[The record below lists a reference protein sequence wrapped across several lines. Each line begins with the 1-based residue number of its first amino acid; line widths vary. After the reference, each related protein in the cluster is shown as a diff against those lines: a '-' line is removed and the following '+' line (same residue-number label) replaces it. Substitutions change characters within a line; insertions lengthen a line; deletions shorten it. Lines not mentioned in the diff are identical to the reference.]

1 MGETS
6 KLKPARKFG
15 PGYFIREQMEYRNW
29 TQDDLSE
36 VTGITIKHLNRIL
49 KDKQPVTLEMAKIF
63 GGVFDT
69 SPQYWMNLDANYRLW
84 LAGEKSRKEIDADL
98 RAKIYERM
106 PVKDILAKGWILP
119 FANAQELAAQVTAFW
134 GWDKLD
140 FAVLDNQYIPFL
152 SRKSEAF
159 NQFNA
164 SYAIT
169 WYRKAMTVAEQM
181 PRPAYNKGK
190 LKHIFVTIHS
200 YSIQNDGINN
210 FIQDLSNAGVL
221 FFVLPHLQ
229 KTYLDGAAFF
239 SGNNPV
245 IVFTG
250 RYKRIDNFWFTV
262 AHEIAHV
269 LYHLNEETPFVLDN
283 LKDGDTNQME
293 TEANTLAAEK
303 LKHPQILQYLEP
315 YTHYLTSQKVEEC
328 SIEYQVH
335 PAIVIGKLAHD
346 KLISYSNQTLYN
358 EDVLQLIPEQYQFG
372 RL

>member
-1 MGETS
+1 MGETT
-6 KLKPARKFG
+6 KPRPARKFG

-49 KDKQPVTLEMAKIF
+49 KDKQPVTLDMAKIF

-84 LAGEKSRKEIDADL
+84 LAGKKSVKEIDADL

-106 PVKDILAKGWILP
+106 PVKDMLAKGWMLP
-119 FANAQELAAQVTAFW
+119 FSNAQELAAQVNAYW
-134 GWDKLD
+134 GWNKLD
-140 FAVLDNQYIPFL
+140 FSVLDNQYIPFL
-152 SRKSEAF
+152 PRKSEAF

-169 WYRKAMTVAEQM
+169 WYRKAIKVAEQF
-181 PRPAYNKGK
+181 PRSPYDKNK
-190 LKHIFVTIHS
+190 LEQLFDELHS
-200 YSIQNDGINN
+200 YTVQTEGISS
-210 FIQDLSNAGVL
+210 FIRDLSKAGVL

-239 SGNNPV
+239 SGANPV
-245 IVFTG
+245 IVYTG
-250 RYKRIDNFWFTV
+250 RYKRIDNFWFTI

-269 LYHLNEETPFVLDN
+269 LHHLNETMPFVLDN
-283 LKDGDTNQME
+283 LKDGDSNQLE

-303 LKHPQILQYLEP
+303 LKHLQILQYLEP
-315 YTHYLTSQKVEEC
+315 YAHYLTTQKVEEC
-328 SIEYQVH
+328 SAEYRIH

-346 KLISYSNQTLYN
+346 KKISYSNQGMYN
-358 EDVLQLIPEQYQFG
+358 EDVLQFIPERYKY
-372 RL
+372 